1 MEYPI
6 KHNELGADD
15 FIRLFDS
22 AGWGKPDR
30 RLVERSLRNSYV
42 TFSVHDG
49 EKVVA
54 MARLI
59 GDGGMAFFPKDLI
72 VAPEYQGQGIGKAL
86 LEHIEEYIRGE
97 LEEGWWSYFQLMSAK
112 GKDEF
117 YLKCGYKSHP
127 HEHSGHGFTKII
139 EK

>member
-1 MEYPI
+1 MQLHSETKRYVPLKNGQWCDIIRLERGDIMEYTI

-30 RLVERSLRNSYV
+30 GLVERSLKNSYV

-59 GDGGMAFFPKDLI
+59 GDGGMAFFLKDLI
-72 VAPEYQGQGIGKAL
+72 VAPEHQGQGIGKAL

-97 LEEGWWSYFQLMSAK
+97 LEEG
-112 GKDEF
+112 
-117 YLKCGYKSHP
+117 
-127 HEHSGHGFTKII
+127 
-139 EK
+139 